1 MKLIFFPIEVYERE
15 LSARLKLVQGILE
28 KEKCLI
34 FLLDQDFLFFLAKFR
49 LMPLGSILFKSLQS
63 YMTRWFKYAYLKKSA
78 IFLQDE
84 ESLVSFNGMTYPKTK
99 EKIYFSR
106 NDKNLIDTC
115 KAVFCWS
122 REEHRFYR
130 NIGIN
135 CNICL
140 TGNYR
145 TSKLNSDYIIK
156 NYKSEINSINKDYD
170 KVILFCSTFVQ
181 GLHPSGENAIKALDQ
196 EAKAE
201 NYPEAIKWAYNEWR
215 IHSHFTFFD
224 FLQFVSLF
232 VKSELK
238 DEYKL
243 VFRPHPSESSD
254 FYKHLFQNLDGIAV
268 DDRFSIEPW
277 LEKAQLVIGSNCTTL
292 VEAAVYG
299 KPGIS
304 FLPFFGKEFDK
315 VIASGAPAKFSLHA
329 RTSKDLL
336 YYIRELRSKTNRY
349 SKKIEKLQNSARKFV
364 GLPTDWRFIQTTEI
378 LNACPTTSFLK
389 TILFICTILFMSVIY
404 QFLGF
409 FGFKKIKN
417 NNSYKTISK
426 YHILKKWKHSLSTE
440 HKISIFSY
448 KTFIVVRR

>member
-34 FLLDQDFLFFLAKFR
+34 FLLDQDFLFFLARFR

-63 YMTRWFKYAYLKKSA
+63 YMTRWFRYPYLKNSA

-84 ESLVSFNGMTYPKTK
+84 EGLVSFNGMTYPKTK

-106 NDKNLIDTC
+106 NDKKLINTC
-115 KAVFCWS
+115 KTVFCWS
-122 REEHRFYR
+122 KEEHRFYR

-145 TSKLNSDYIIK
+145 TSKLKSDYIIK
-156 NYKSEINSINKDYD
+156 NYKSEIDTINKDYD

-181 GLHPSGENAIKALDQ
+181 GLPQSGEHAINVLDK

-232 VKSELK
+232 VNSELK
-238 DEYKL
+238 NEFKL
-243 VFRPHPSESSD
+243 VFRPHPSEPSD
-254 FYKHLFQNLDGIAV
+254 FYKHLFQNLKGVAV

-304 FLPFFGKEFDK
+304 FLPMFGKQFDK
-315 VIASGAPAKFSLHA
+315 VIASGVPAKFSLHA
-329 RTSKDLL
+329 RTSKSLL
-336 YYIRELRSKTNRY
+336 NSIKELRSNPNRF
-349 SKKIEKLQNSARKFV
+349 SKKIETLQNSARNFV
-364 GLPTDWRFIQTTEI
+364 GMEADWRYIQSTEI
-378 LNACPTTSFLK
+378 LNACPNTSFFK
-389 TILFICTILFMSVIY
+389 TVLFVCIIFFMSIIF
-404 QFLGF
+404 QLLGF
-409 FGFKKIKN
+409 FGFRKIKKDRN
-417 NNSYKTISK
+417 YKTNSK
-426 YHILKKWKHSLSTE
+426 YNILKKWKNSLSID
-440 HKISIFSY
+440 HKISVFAL
-448 KTFIVVRR
+448 KKFIVVRK